1 MIIDSLDN
9 SGHTEKAHPQFKKV
23 FDYLRSIDFSSLEE
37 GKTHIEGDDLFFM
50 VSTIEGKEREKAVLE
65 THHKYIDIQL
75 PVSAPEIFGWKPLCD
90 LTDLSAIYN
99 TEKDISF
106 FKDTPETYFKIA
118 PGNFVVFFPEDA
130 HAPGIGNGAIKKIV
144 VKVKV

>member
-9 SGHTEKAHPQFKKV
+9 SACTESAHPLFKKV
-23 FDYLRSIDFSSLEE
+23 FDYLKSIDFSLLEE
-37 GKTHIEGDDLFFM
+37 GKTLIEGDDAFFM
-50 VSTIEGKEREKAVLE
+50 VSTIEGKERENAALE
-65 THHKYIDIQL
+65 THRKYIDIQL
-75 PVSAPEIFGWKPLCD
+75 PVSAFEVFGWKPLCS
-90 LTDLSAIYN
+90 LTDLSAIYDA
-99 TEKDISF
+99 EKDISF
-106 FKDTPETYFKIA
+106 FKDTPEAYFKIA

>member
-9 SGHTEKAHPQFKKV
+9 SAHAEKAHPLFKKV
-23 FDYLRSIDFSSLEE
+23 FDYFKSIDFSSLEE
-37 GKTHIEGDDLFFM
+37 GKTLLEGDDIFFM
-50 VSTIEGKEREKAVLE
+50 VSTIEGKEREIAALE

-75 PVSAPEIFGWKPLCD
+75 PVSAPEIFGWKPLCN
-90 LTDLSAIYN
+90 LANLSATYD

-106 FKDTPETYFKIA
+106 FKDVPETYFKIA

>member
-1 MIIDSLDN
+1 MIIDSLNN
-9 SGHTEKAHPQFKKV
+9 SAHTEKAHPLFKKV
-23 FDYLRSIDFSSLEE
+23 FDYLKSIDFSLLEE
-37 GKTHIEGDDLFFM
+37 GKMLIEGDDAFFM
-50 VSTIEGKEREKAVLE
+50 VSVIEGKEQENAVLE

-90 LTDLSAIYN
+90 LTDLPAIYDA
-99 TEKDISF
+99 EKDISF
-106 FKDTPETYFKIA
+106 FKDSPEVYFKIA

-130 HAPGIGNGAIKKIV
+130 HAPGIGNGTIKKIV